1 MDDFV
6 HEQLPQRI
14 VFGWGRLSDLSSE
27 VDRLSGGR
35 IMLVAERSTGLIAEE
50 IRRCLGPLLVA
61 AIPEARPHV
70 PRAQVDAA
78 RAEAASCDIDVVVTV
93 GGGSATGLGKAI
105 VLEHASSLVAIPT
118 TYAGSEAT
126 PIYGITDAGRKRTG
140 RDRGVLP
147 TTVLYDPRLTTTLP
161 PSVTA
166 SSGMNAIAHCVEAL
180 YSNAGSPIAST
191 LAEEGIRTLR
201 WALPHCVEK
210 PTDRAARTN
219 ALYGAYLAGSV
230 LATTSMAIHHRICH
244 VLGGSFGLP
253 HGDANAVVL
262 PHALAFNEPAA
273 TDSVASIARAMEVEE
288 AAPGLFDFSVSLGA
302 PKSLREL
309 GMRATD
315 LENAALLV
323 AQEKFHNPRPVNAD
337 DVLNIL
343 QAAYDGRRPHDA
355 RKRRAQG

>member
-6 HEQLPQRI
+6 HEQLPQRV

-35 IMLVAERSTGLIAEE
+35 IMLIAERSTGSTAEQ
-50 IRRCLGPLLVA
+50 IRHHFGARLVA
-61 AIPEARPHV
+61 TIPDARPHV
-70 PRAQVDAA
+70 PSAQVDAA
-78 RAEAASCDIDVVVTV
+78 RAEAAFYDVDLVVTV

-105 VLEHASSLVAIPT
+105 VLERGSSLLAIPT
-118 TYAGSEAT
+118 TYAGSEVT
-126 PIYGITDAGRKRTG
+126 PVYGITDSRRKRTG
-140 RDRGVLP
+140 SARRVLP
-147 TTVLYDPRLTTTLP
+147 TIVLYDPRLTTTLP
-161 PSVTA
+161 ARVTA

-191 LAEEGIRTLR
+191 LAEEAIRTLR
-201 WALPHCVEK
+201 WALPCCVDD
-210 PTDRAARTN
+210 PTDRAARSS
-219 ALYGAYLAGSV
+219 ALYAAYLAGSV

-244 VLGGSFGLP
+244 VLGGSFGLA
-253 HGDANAVVL
+253 HGDVNAVVL

-273 TDSVASIARAMEVEE
+273 TDAVASIGGALEVDE

-309 GMRATD
+309 GMGAAD
-315 LENAALLV
+315 LESAALLV
-323 AQEKFHNPRPVNAD
+323 AEEEVHNPRPVNAD

-343 QAAYDGRRPHDA
+343 QAAYDGRRPHGDGN
-355 RKRRAQG
+355 RRAQG